1 MEHKLKNIIRKS
13 IFSLLR
19 EESLEPPQEETE
31 PSQKKPTPAKKDS
44 SVSTA
49 GTISTKGAFGSGGR
63 SKKFVADA
71 GARASK
77 DPKGLL
83 KDLGITK
90 EVSGSDL
97 EQALKIINSA
107 IHVNPLMSKAYAGAK
122 VASETVKG
130 DETPKSLVAIK
141 IAELD
146 RKNGVRFLAHTL
158 TAAVNAGYV
167 NLRGGLQF
175 GQSAKSDIVIFT
187 M

>member
-1 MEHKLKNIIRKS
+1 MMEHKLKNIIRKS

-19 EESLEPPQEETE
+19 EESSEDSQEKTA
-31 PSQKKPTPAKKDS
+31 PSKKDS

-71 GARASK
+71 AARASQ

-90 EVSGSDL
+90 EVAGSDL

-107 IHVNPLMSKAYAGAK
+107 IHINPLMSKAYAGAK
-122 VASETVKG
+122 AASETMQG
-130 DETPKSLVAIK
+130 DETPTPLVAIK

-158 TAAVNAGYV
+158 TAAVNAGYL
-167 NLRGGLQF
+167 NLSGGLQF
-175 GQSAKSDIVIFT
+175 GQSTKSDIVIFA